1 MSRSYHV
8 TEKAARVAF
17 ANGDIEPMYQASEK
31 SWVKKSQKELRA
43 AQRIIPEKKRVIS
56 RHIVSHEKR
65 RTSVTKTNLKDSL

>member
-8 TEKAARVAF
+8 TEKTARVAF

-43 AQRIIPEKKRVIS
+43 AQKIIPEKKRVIS

-65 RTSVTKTNLKDSL
+65 RTMLTKAKRKE